1 VIISSGYRIGPDEIE
16 ESLTTHEAV
25 ADAGVIGV
33 PDEMRGEIPKAF
45 VVLGADHEP
54 AAELEAA
61 LQAHVK
67 ERLTKYEYPR
77 ELEFIAE
84 LPKTT
89 TGKIRRHDLRER
101 EELISAGGLMIDMMS
116 DFVAYQKGGFLAE
129 GPTRLPAY
137 FATRPLFEQIVR
149 RRVTDLDRVDVRHGH
164 RYVNYLADDATTVAG
179 ITVRNGDSEQEE
191 LPAEL
196 VVDATGRTSR
206 TPTWLDDHG
215 YVAPDV
221 EEGRIDV
228 AYSTVVIERPA
239 DDRLA
244 VPIGVEFAGTFVSC
258 R

>member
-101 EELISAGGLMIDMMS
+101 EELISAGG
-116 DFVAYQKGGFLAE
+116 G
-129 GPTRLPAY
+129 
-137 FATRPLFEQIVR
+137 
-149 RRVTDLDRVDVRHGH
+149 
-164 RYVNYLADDATTVAG
+164 
-179 ITVRNGDSEQEE
+179 
-191 LPAEL
+191 
-196 VVDATGRTSR
+196 
-206 TPTWLDDHG
+206 
-215 YVAPDV
+215 
-221 EEGRIDV
+221 
-228 AYSTVVIERPA
+228 
-239 DDRLA
+239 
-244 VPIGVEFAGTFVSC
+244 
-258 R
+258 

>member
-1 VIISSGYRIGPDEIE
+1 MIISSGYRIGPDEIE

-45 VVLGADHEP
+45 VVLGADHGP

-67 ERLTKYEYPR
+67 ERLAKYEYPR

-101 EELISAGGLMIDMMS
+101 EELISAGGLMIDIMS

-137 FATRPLFEQIVR
+137 FATRCSSRSFGGVSPTSIGSMCGTATDTSTTSLMTR
-149 RRVTDLDRVDVRHGH
+149 R
-164 RYVNYLADDATTVAG
+164 
-179 ITVRNGDSEQEE
+179 
-191 LPAEL
+191 P
-196 VVDATGRTSR
+196 
-206 TPTWLDDHG
+206 
-215 YVAPDV
+215 
-221 EEGRIDV
+221 
-228 AYSTVVIERPA
+228 
-239 DDRLA
+239 
-244 VPIGVEFAGTFVSC
+244 
-258 R
+258 

>member
-1 VIISSGYRIGPDEIE
+1 VLLAEDLGSLAADGYLSFHSRKDDVIISSGYRIGPDEIE

-67 ERLTKYEYPR
+67 ERLAKYEYPR

-101 EELISAGGLMIDMMS
+101 EELISAGG
-116 DFVAYQKGGFLAE
+116 
-129 GPTRLPAY
+129 
-137 FATRPLFEQIVR
+137 
-149 RRVTDLDRVDVRHGH
+149 
-164 RYVNYLADDATTVAG
+164 
-179 ITVRNGDSEQEE
+179 
-191 LPAEL
+191 
-196 VVDATGRTSR
+196 
-206 TPTWLDDHG
+206 
-215 YVAPDV
+215 
-221 EEGRIDV
+221 
-228 AYSTVVIERPA
+228 A
-239 DDRLA
+239 DDRYDVGLRRVPEGRLPRGGIDTPPSVLCDTAA
-244 VPIGVEFAGTFVSC
+244 VRADRSAACHRP